1 MSSKLKAQSVKL
13 FMNKYLLILFL
24 LITGCLSGCENKS
37 GISQLWFYTYSS
49 DPDPDKSSLTP
60 SNFLELRNDKSFTS
74 DLGKFQTGHWDFKD
88 QQLFLHADNGE
99 INILLVNF
107 LKSKEMQVQTGNSKA
122 ANFDGQ
128 PVPETVK
135 DPFSRSNNLWRK
147 TATAKET
154 DEQLKSRLRNHCSFW
169 VSYFNWALDN
179 ELTTVDVRSTPSP
192 IKIYGNGFTIKPYND
207 LPDTWKGYFY
217 DSADCTRATM
227 ILEDIVRKHTI
238 AWPHTDNKYKLFI
251 SAFQQMQHLLR

>member
-1 MSSKLKAQSVKL
+1 
-13 FMNKYLLILFL
+13 MNKYLLVLFL
-24 LITGCLSGCENKS
+24 LITGCLSGCQNKS

-49 DPDPDKSSLTP
+49 DPDPDKNSLTP
-60 SNFLELRNDKSFTS
+60 ANFLELRNDKSFTS
-74 DLGKFQTGHWDFKD
+74 DLGKFQSGHWDFKD

-107 LKSKEMQVQTGNSKA
+107 LKSKEMQVQTGNAKA

-128 PVPETVK
+128 PVPEIVK

-217 DSADCTRATM
+217 DSVNCARAST
-227 ILEDIVRKHTI
+227 ILEDIVRTHTI
-238 AWPHTDNKYKLFI
+238 ALPHTDNKYKLFI
-251 SAFQQMQHLLR
+251 SAFQQMQHLLK